1 MMFAI
6 VSSRIGGATLALAV
20 AAIACATVTSTT
32 AAAPAKGL
40 PRPTSS
46 EVAAV
51 DPTKL
56 NLPRADIQ
64 VWGANRSGDRDSV
77 EYYNF
82 RVKNLGPDPAR
93 VKVKR
98 EASAFSDAN
107 GRVVTAD
114 EEIYVIGVNNEWYLS
129 VTCHAPADG
138 ECYGGKV
145 TATVMNGID
154 PNLVNNS
161 SSWDW
166 GQ

>member
-1 MMFAI
+1 MLAI
-6 VSSRIGGATLALAV
+6 FSSSIRGATLALAA
-20 AAIACATVTSTT
+20 AAIACTTVTSTI
-32 AAAPAKGL
+32 AAAPAESL
-40 PRPTSS
+40 PRPTGS
-46 EVAAV
+46 EIAAA
-51 DPTKL
+51 DPSKL
-56 NLPRADIQ
+56 DLPKSDIQ

-98 EASAFSDAN
+98 EATAFSDAN

>member
-1 MMFAI
+1 MFAI
-6 VSSRIGGATLALAV
+6 FSSGIRKAALTLAA
-20 AAIACATVTSTT
+20 AAIACTTATSTI
-32 AAAPAKGL
+32 AAAPAESL
-40 PRPTSS
+40 PRPTGS
-46 EVAAV
+46 EIAA
-51 DPTKL
+51 DPSKL
-56 NLPRADIQ
+56 DLPKSDIQ

-98 EASAFSDAN
+98 EATAFSDAN